1 MSKKAS
7 ITLSVIITLVLGL
20 WLWTLFIPKNN
31 LDIGGSTSVDPVM
44 QRLTNKYHEADKKAP
59 NFIYSSS
66 GSRGGLS
73 NTESNIYQMGFIS
86 REIDAEFQTQT
97 INNGDGSN
105 AKKYEDNQ
113 EVSVTGLTTYLESL
127 KDQPGKYNY
136 FKMGTDAIVLTY
148 HASPN
153 FQKHYAKNFEISMAS
168 QADRQL
174 IYDIYQKK
182 FDWKSLAQQL
192 RVLGKIT
199 DDETTI
205 DQKLNARE
213 DKALIQPYARETGSG
228 TRSAFENLIKF
239 REFASGTKPSQA
251 LETNSNGIMF
261 TGIQASK
268 SSFGYLSL
276 NYLPAINQDKNLNAV
291 IVDGFDPLKTD
302 NFRRDGRIV
311 LTEFE
316 NYALTRP
323 FIGVFKT
330 TLSNQRIGQIAAFL
344 AWMGQALPNKNKN
357 EENNSEAY
365 KIYEHEG
372 LIPQLSFNY
381 PIVQTQR

>member
-7 ITLSVIITLVLGL
+7 ISLSVILTIVLGL

-59 NFIYSSS
+59 TFIYSSS

-97 INNGDGSN
+97 INNGDGSHSQ
-105 AKKYEDNQ
+105 AYEH
-113 EVSVTGLTTYLESL
+113 EVSAENLSTYLEGL

-153 FQKHYAKNFEISMAS
+153 FQKYYAKNFKISMAD
-168 QADRQL
+168 QADRKL

-182 FDWKSLAQQL
+182 FDWKGLAQQL
-192 RVLGKIT
+192 RIMGKIT

-205 DQKLNARE
+205 NQKLNARE

-239 REFASGTKPSQA
+239 REFASGTNPSQA

-261 TGIQASK
+261 TGIQASR

-291 IVDGFDPLKTD
+291 VVDDFDPLAQK
-302 NFRRDGRIV
+302 NFSPRNGRIV
-311 LTEFE
+311 LQNFE
-316 NYALTRP
+316 KYALTRP

-330 TLSNQRIGQIAAFL
+330 TLSNKRISQIAAFL
-344 AWMGQALPNKNKN
+344 AWMSQALPKEND